1 MSVRISLRLIWLV
14 AVFVLPV
21 PFFLVETGRVPVGQ
35 LLQMSAVVLGLI
47 LAEGTQ
53 GQILT
58 LLIIVLG
65 QAILY
70 MVAFWGAAVLWG
82 RLVARMSPRARLVAT
97 SLVVLVVIAVASS
110 VEIYRT
116 PFSTRSLR
124 ASLLRVYE

>member
-1 MSVRISLRLIWLV
+1 MSVRTSLRLIWMT

-21 PFFLVETGRVPVGQ
+21 PFFLVETGRVPTGQ
-35 LLQMSAVVLGLI
+35 LLQMAAVVLGLI

-53 GQILT
+53 GQVLT
-58 LLIIVLG
+58 LLIIILG

-70 MVAFWGAAVLWG
+70 MLAFWGAALLWA
-82 RLVARMSPRARLVAT
+82 RFAARMTPRARLLAT
-97 SLVVLVVIAVASS
+97 TLVVLVAIAVASS

>member
-1 MSVRISLRLIWLV
+1 MSVRTSRFLLWLT
-14 AVFVLPV
+14 AVFILPA
-21 PFFLVETGRVPVGQ
+21 PFFLVETGRVPVAQ
-35 LLQMSAVVLGLI
+35 LLQMSAVVTGLI
-47 LAEGTQ
+47 LAEGAQ

-58 LLIIVLG
+58 LLVIVLG

-70 MVAFWGAAVLWG
+70 MLAFWGAAVLCSRVAA
-82 RLVARMSPRARLVAT
+82 RLSPRARLVAT
-97 SLVVLVVIAVASS
+97 ALVVLVAIAVAAS